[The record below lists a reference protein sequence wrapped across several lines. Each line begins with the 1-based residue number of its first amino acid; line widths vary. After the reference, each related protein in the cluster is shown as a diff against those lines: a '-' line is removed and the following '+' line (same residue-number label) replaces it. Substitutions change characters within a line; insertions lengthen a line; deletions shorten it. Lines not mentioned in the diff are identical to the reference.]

1 MALCFQDVFV
11 HLGGNAALGGVSGE
25 LAAGKIT
32 AILGPNGA
40 GKSTLL
46 ACLAGLRA
54 PDAGKITLDGQPVA
68 GLAPKARAQSIG
80 FLPQRGEVHWD
91 LRVEALIALGRL
103 PFHQG
108 WGKSE
113 EDAKAIAA
121 AMQASDCAH
130 LAQRGAMGLS
140 GGEQA
145 RVLLARVLA
154 GQPKWLLADEPL
166 ANLDPGH
173 QLDTLDIFQACA
185 RAGMGIGLVLH
196 DLGLAA
202 RVADEIIL
210 LHQGQLLA
218 RGACAAVLSPANLA
232 MAFGVEA
239 HLGLDQ
245 AGRPKLEVLGRIRP
259 TS

>member
-1 MALCFQDVFV
+1 MALSFREVLV
-11 HLGGNAALGGVSGE
+11 RLGGHAALGGVSGE

-46 ACLAGLRA
+46 ACLAGLRR
-54 PDAGKITLDGQPVA
+54 PEAGTILLDGQP
-68 GLAPKARAQSIG
+68 LASIAPRTRAQTIG

-91 LRVEALIALGRL
+91 LRVDALIALGRL
-103 PFHQG
+103 PFHQN
-108 WGKSE
+108 WGQSE

-130 LAQRGAMGLS
+130 LSQRGALGLS

-154 GQPKWLLADEPL
+154 GEPKWLLADEPL

-173 QLDTLDIFQACA
+173 QLDVLEIFRSCA
-185 RAGMGIGLVLH
+185 QAGMGIGLVLH

-202 RVADEIIL
+202 RLADHIIL
-210 LHQGQLLA
+210 LHQGRVLA
-218 RGACAAVLSPANLA
+218 EGPCAPVLSPANLA

-239 HLGLDQ
+239 RLGQDEN
-245 AGRPKLEVLGRIRP
+245 GHPRLEVLRRIPARR
-259 TS
+259 